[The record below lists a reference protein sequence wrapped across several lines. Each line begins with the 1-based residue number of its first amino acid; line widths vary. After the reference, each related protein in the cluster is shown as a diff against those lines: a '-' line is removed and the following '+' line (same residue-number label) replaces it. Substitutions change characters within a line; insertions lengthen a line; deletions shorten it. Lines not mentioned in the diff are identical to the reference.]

1 MTFEQKISQ
10 EIKRIYRKI
19 CSLWAAVET
28 LQTDVSTITADV
40 TNLKN
45 NELKITYYEI
55 VSGASGTI
63 TPPTGAT
70 FNSDEF
76 GNSGNSILSRING
89 ANKPTY
95 ESPKT
100 AGGVVVTAN
109 LNTTSGAWVASGTYT
124 DTYVALIYSIN
135 VKEVDY
141 ANLNNFYIV
150 GDPEP
155 IITFKNLIEEISF
168 LDSNTGIAAQTYT
181 IILYAN
187 YPCTV
192 DEIRAICDAGSATVS
207 LEINGTPITGA
218 SLTVTNSI
226 NSATASSG
234 NTLNIGDKLTMT
246 VSAPS
251 AFDVL
256 QTVIKTTRL

>member
-55 VSGASGTI
+55 VSGASGSI
-63 TPPTGAT
+63 TLPTGAT

-109 LNTTSGAWVASGTYT
+109 LNTTSGAWVASGVYT
-124 DTYVALIYSIN
+124 DTSVALIYSIN
-135 VKEVDY
+135 IKEVDY
-141 ANLNNFYIV
+141 ANLNIFNIIDYAEVNNFIGLV
-150 GDPEP
+150 
-155 IITFKNLIEEISF
+155 EEIPF
-168 LDSNTGIAAQTYT
+168 LDSNTGISAQTYT
-181 IILYAN
+181 LILTAY
-187 YPCTV
+187 YPCTI
-192 DEIRAICDAGSATVS
+192 DEISAICDAGSATVS

-218 SLTVTNSI
+218 SLTVTSSL
-226 NSATASSG
+226 NSATATSG
-234 NTLNIGDKLTMT
+234 NTLNIGDKLSMT

-251 AFDVL
+251 AFDIL
-256 QTVIKTTRL
+256 QATVKTTRL